1 MKCTRIDVYVGP
13 IIGKISRYYKVIAF
27 DGQQVKEH
35 LDEDDG
41 EESIV
46 QSHVR
51 WVMDLLLA

>member
-1 MKCTRIDVYVGP
+1 
-13 IIGKISRYYKVIAF
+13 
-27 DGQQVKEH
+27 